1 LNINFKNCFSIK
13 SLTQC
18 RIIRPQLVDKD
29 SFQYQIR
36 LYLLL
41 FVGGLISYLRY
52 VCLPTYSSVQHILCC
67 AFALICLRLVSRVA
81 NGVSFTGLSIFD
93 CPSGILWRLFT
104 VINYLEK
111 MTTTFSSRQ
120 LQNQFCFESHIEVP
134 YKQKPYWK

>member
-1 LNINFKNCFSIK
+1 MNINFKNCFSIK

-52 VCLPTYSSVQHILCC
+52 VCLLTYSSVQHTLCC
-67 AFALICLRLVSRVA
+67 AFVLICLRLVAGVP
-81 NGVSFTGLSIFD
+81 NGVKFHWIVYFWLPLRYSLTFIYCNQLSGKNYHYVFITSITK
-93 CPSGILWRLFT
+93 PILFRIAYRST
-104 VINYLEK
+104 I
-111 MTTTFSSRQ
+111 
-120 LQNQFCFESHIEVP
+120 
-134 YKQKPYWK
+134 